1 MTSSL
6 FSSRSRFLQEDKK
19 WFVAIIVV
27 LLIGFL
33 TVVTASL
40 LWLFVEEN
48 KITRTLS
55 SGIATQYGSEW
66 ALEYALLKKKHH
78 DHGFEDVF
86 QRDEACGIS
95 KELRSTS
102 GSIDIMSNSLKIGYT
117 MKSQETS
124 YTGTIAGGGYE
135 IIPLYTDSWSW
146 SNFAWPACGLDFK
159 TWSGSLGQPFTKNFK
174 LSLSVPGWSHTDM
187 NALSWNILV
196 SSWATT
202 VNETT
207 VGLAGNGN
215 IVNSFSS
222 SGTLR
227 SLGGATWEQYVLDAT
242 GKTINDFL
250 TTSTYT
256 KPFLVL
262 FNNQSNNIG
271 ADIQYT
277 LTSLDP
283 IAIGST
289 TMKSFSS
296 PKPCIYAT
304 AEVGKGSNARGQFYK
319 FCQNNSDLLDGL
331 KYSVFSK

>member
-6 FSSRSRFLQEDKK
+6 FSSRSRSIQEDKK

-78 DHGFEDVF
+78 DHGFEDVL
-86 QRDEACGIS
+86 QRDEMCGIS
-95 KELRSTS
+95 TALRSDS
-102 GSIDIMSNSLKIGYT
+102 WSIDIMSHSLKIGYT

-124 YTGTIAGGGYE
+124 YTGTIGGGGYE

-146 SNFAWPACGLDFK
+146 SSFAWPACGLDFK

-174 LSLSVPGWSHTDM
+174 LSLSVPGWSHADM

-196 SSWATT
+196 SSGS
-202 VNETT
+202 ETI
-207 VGLAGNGN
+207 GLAGTGE
-215 IVNSFSS
+215 ITGSSS

-227 SLGGATWEQYVLDAT
+227 TLGSDGIGWEQYVKDSPD
-242 GKTINDFL
+242 TISNFL
-250 TTSTYT
+250 SGGTFTYT

-262 FNNQSNNIG
+262 FNNQSD
-271 ADIQYT
+271 DIEYN
-277 LTSLDP
+277 LTSTP
-283 IAIGST
+283 VVPAPAIP
-289 TMKSFSS
+289 FSS

-304 AEVGKGSNARGQFYK
+304 AEVWRGSNARGQFYK
-319 FCQNNSDLLDGL
+319 FCQNSSDLLDGL

>member
-1 MTSSL
+1 MTSPL
-6 FSSRSRFLQEDKK
+6 FSSRSRSIQEDKK

-78 DHGFEDVF
+78 DHGFQDSL

-124 YTGTIAGGGYE
+124 YTGTIGGGGYE
-135 IIPLYTDSWSW
+135 IIPLYTDTGDSS
-146 SNFAWPACGLDFK
+146 SISSC
-159 TWSGSLGQPFTKNFK
+159 TWLKKLSGSPDQPFTKNFK
-174 LSLSVPGWSHTDM
+174 LDLVGVGSSANID
-187 NALSWNILV
+187 ALSWNILV
-196 SSWATT
+196 SSGAD
-202 VNETT
+202 T
-207 VGLAGNGN
+207 VGLAGTGN
-215 IVNSFSS
+215 IINSS
-222 SGTLR
+222 STGTLR
-227 SLGGATWEQYVLDAT
+227 SLGGINWEQYVLDSA
-242 GKTINDFL
+242 GKTIESFL
-250 TTSTYT
+250 TTTAYT

-262 FNNQSNNIG
+262 FNNQLSWVTKEDG
-271 ADIQYT
+271 KIQYN
-277 LTSLDP
+277 LTSLVP
-283 IAIGST
+283 TGGST
-289 TMKSFSS
+289 TIPFSS

-304 AEVGKGSNARGQFYK
+304 AEVWRGSNARGQFYK

>member
-6 FSSRSRFLQEDKK
+6 FSSRSRSLQEDKK

-78 DHGFEDVF
+78 DHGFEDSL
-86 QRDEACGIS
+86 QRDEACTIS
-95 KELRSTS
+95 KALRSDS
-102 GSIDIMSNSLKIGYT
+102 GSIDIMSKSLKIGYT

-124 YTGTIAGGGYE
+124 YTGTIVGGGYE

-146 SNFAWPACGLDFK
+146 SSFAWPACGLDFK
-159 TWSGSLGQPFTKNFK
+159 TWSGSLTQPFTKNFK
-174 LSLSVPGWSHTDM
+174 LNLTVPSASTASTW
-187 NALSWNILV
+187 ALSWNILV
-196 SSWATT
+196 SSGS
-202 VNETT
+202 ETI
-207 VGLAGNGN
+207 GLAGTGE
-215 IVNSFSS
+215 ITGSSS

-227 SLGGATWEQYVLDAT
+227 TLGSDGIGWEQYVKDSPD
-242 GKTINDFL
+242 TIFYFL
-250 TTSTYT
+250 SGSIYV

-262 FNNQSNNIG
+262 FNNQSTNTG

-277 LTSLDP
+277 LTSIDS
-283 IAIGST
+283 IAGTSN
-289 TMKSFSS
+289 MKPFSS

>member
-1 MTSSL
+1 MTSSF
-6 FSSRSRFLQEDKK
+6 FSSRSRSLQEDKQ

-78 DHGFEDVF
+78 DHGFEDAL

-95 KELRSTS
+95 KELRSAS
-102 GSIDIMSNSLKIGYT
+102 GSIDVMSNSLKIGYE
-117 MKSQETS
+117 MKSQATS
-124 YTGTIAGGGYE
+124 YTGTIVGGGYE
-135 IIPLYTDSWSW
+135 IIPLYTDTGSVSFLPTCSW
-146 SNFAWPACGLDFK
+146 LK
-159 TWSGSLGQPFTKNFK
+159 TWFWSDTTKFTKNFK
-174 LSLSVPGWSHTDM
+174 LSLTNIGWSADI

-196 SSWATT
+196 SSGS
-202 VNETT
+202 ETI
-207 VGLAGNGN
+207 GLAGTGV
-215 IVNSFSS
+215 ISNSSS
-222 SGTLR
+222 SGVLR
-227 SLGGATWEQYVLDAT
+227 VLGGTTGEQYVKDSPE
-242 GKTINDFL
+242 TIFNFL
-250 TTSTYT
+250 SWSIYE

-262 FNNQSNNIG
+262 FNNQANESDVIEYN
-271 ADIQYT
+271 
-277 LTSLDP
+277 LTSTP
-283 IAIGST
+283 VVPAPAIP
-289 TMKSFSS
+289 FSS

-304 AEVGKGSNARGQFYK
+304 AEVWRGSNTRGQFYK

>member
-6 FSSRSRFLQEDKK
+6 FSSRSRSIQEDKK

-78 DHGFEDVF
+78 DHGFEDVL
-86 QRDEACGIS
+86 QRDEMCGIS
-95 KELRSTS
+95 TALRSDS
-102 GSIDIMSNSLKIGYT
+102 WSIDIMSHSLKIGYT

-124 YTGTIAGGGYE
+124 YTGTIVGGGYE
-135 IIPLYTDSWSW
+135 IIPLYTDTGSSSSLSTCSWLKKLT
-146 SNFAWPACGLDFK
+146 GED
-159 TWSGSLGQPFTKNFK
+159 TTRFTKDFTLN
-174 LSLSVPGWSHTDM
+174 LSWVGNP
-187 NALSWNILV
+187 NNLSWNILV
-196 SSWATT
+196 SSGS
-202 VNETT
+202 ETI
-207 VGLAGNGN
+207 GLAGTGE
-215 IVNSFSS
+215 IIGSSS
-222 SGTLR
+222 SGALR
-227 SLGGATWEQYVLDAT
+227 ILNGTIWEQYVKDNPD
-242 GKTINDFL
+242 TISNFL
-250 TTSTYT
+250 SGSIYAE
-256 KPFLVL
+256 PFLVL
-262 FNNQSNNIG
+262 FNNQLD
-271 ADIQYT
+271 DIEYN
-277 LTSLDP
+277 LTSTP
-283 IAIGST
+283 VVSAPAIP
-289 TMKSFSS
+289 FSS

>member
-6 FSSRSRFLQEDKK
+6 FSSRSRSLQEDKK

-78 DHGFEDVF
+78 DHGFEDSLK
-86 QRDEACGIS
+86 RDEMCGIS
-95 KELRSTS
+95 TALRSDS
-102 GSIDIMSNSLKIGYT
+102 WSIDIMSNSLKIGYT

-124 YTGTIAGGGYE
+124 YTGTIVGGGYE
-135 IIPLYTDSWSW
+135 IIPLYTDSGDNSSIPSCPW
-146 SNFAWPACGLDFK
+146 LK
-159 TWSGSLGQPFTKNFK
+159 KISGSSGQPFTKNFK
-174 LSLSVPGWSHTDM
+174 LDLIIPSASTASVW
-187 NALSWNILV
+187 ALSWNILV
-196 SSWATT
+196 SSGS
-202 VNETT
+202 ETI
-207 VGLAGNGN
+207 GLAGTGE
-215 IVNSFSS
+215 IAGSSS
-222 SGTLR
+222 SGALR
-227 SLGGATWEQYVLDAT
+227 ILNGTIWEQYVKDNPD
-242 GKTINDFL
+242 TISNFL
-250 TTSTYT
+250 SGGTFTYT

-262 FNNQSNNIG
+262 FNNQSD
-271 ADIQYT
+271 DIEYN
-277 LTSLDP
+277 LTSTP
-283 IAIGST
+283 VGSAPAI
-289 TMKSFSS
+289 SFSS

>member
-6 FSSRSRFLQEDKK
+6 FSSRSRSLQEDQK
-19 WFVAIIVV
+19 WFVSIIVV

-78 DHGFEDVF
+78 DHGFEDAL

-95 KELRSTS
+95 KELRSAS
-102 GSIDIMSNSLKIGYT
+102 GSIDIMSNSLKIGYE

-135 IIPLYTDSWSW
+135 IIPLYTDTGSASSLLTCSWLKTWSW
-146 SNFAWPACGLDFK
+146 SDTTK
-159 TWSGSLGQPFTKNFK
+159 FTKNFK
-174 LSLSVPGWSHTDM
+174 LSLTSIGWSADI

-196 SSWATT
+196 SSGS
-202 VNETT
+202 ETI
-207 VGLAGNGN
+207 GLAGTGV
-215 IVNSFSS
+215 ISNSSS
-222 SGTLR
+222 SGVLR
-227 SLGGATWEQYVLDAT
+227 VLGGTTGEQYVKDSPE
-242 GKTINDFL
+242 TIFNFL
-250 TTSTYT
+250 SWSIYE

-262 FNNQSNNIG
+262 FNNQSWTTSEDG
-271 ADIQYT
+271 KIQYN
-277 LTSLDP
+277 LTSTSVAP
-283 IAIGST
+283 APAIP
-289 TMKSFSS
+289 FSS